1 MLKITRDERD
11 YLEKECGCI
20 FGKDLHRTYS
30 SHPTYY
36 VTENRKILK
45 KLFDYRKKKISAL
58 T

>member
-45 KLFDYRKKKISAL
+45 ELFAYRKSRI
-58 T
+58 TN